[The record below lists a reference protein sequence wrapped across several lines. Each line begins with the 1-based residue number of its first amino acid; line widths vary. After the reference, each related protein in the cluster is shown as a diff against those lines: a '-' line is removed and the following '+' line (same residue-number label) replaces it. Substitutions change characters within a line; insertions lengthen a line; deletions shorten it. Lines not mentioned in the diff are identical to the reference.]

1 MGTRAQRKN
10 QLQGMVS
17 SSRTNKPPT
26 IKPGGHLSTH
36 ECLDGSIFL
45 SRTILHSFYLCEGT
59 AGGCHDV
66 SGGGEGRAAGPHALG
81 VDTEGICPGGGQNEE
96 ADSGREA
103 HRLGRWDEKVYI
115 FIWLC
120 FFCPTETVIQVTT
133 LHGCRC
139 HNKRAC

>member
-17 SSRTNKPPT
+17 SSRTNKTPT

-36 ECLDGSIFL
+36 ECLDGGIFL

-103 HRLGRWDEKVYI
+103 HRWGVGTRKFI
-115 FIWLC
+115 FL
-120 FFCPTETVIQVTT
+120 FGFAFSVLQKP
-133 LHGCRC
+133 
-139 HNKRAC
+139 